1 MKVVVV
7 GNIAQS
13 LVNFRGPLLRAM
25 VGRGHEVTAVGP
37 EDDAQHEAALRA
49 LGVEYRVVPLR
60 RASFNP
66 LHDLSFLLA
75 LARLLRELRPDVFLG
90 YTIKPV
96 IYGNLAARLAGVRS
110 RGALITGL
118 GYAFGTGSVKQRAL
132 GKVVQGLYRLALA
145 GASVVFFQNPDDER
159 EFLRLGLATPEQ
171 AELVA
176 GSGVDLTRFH
186 PSPPR
191 DAPLTFLL
199 IARLIREKGIDL
211 FVAAARELKRRHPD
225 ARFQLLGPLDPNPTA
240 VTADEVASWQREGI
254 IEYLGE
260 TPDVR
265 PYLAA
270 ASVFVLPSYY
280 REGTPRTALEA
291 LATGRP
297 IVTTDAPGCRETVE
311 EGVNGFL
318 VQPRDVATLVTAMER
333 FLLDPALVERMG
345 TASLELARNKYDVV
359 LVNDAMLARL
369 GL

>member
-1 MKVVVV
+1 MSRRRKRQPPR
-7 GNIAQS
+7 IAARPDMIRVRS
-13 LVNFRGPLLRAM
+13 SRVH
-25 VGRGHEVTAVGP
+25 GRGVFA
-37 EDDAQHEAALRA
+37 
-49 LGVEYRVVPLR
+49 R
-60 RASFNP
+60 R
-66 LHDLSFLLA
+66 
-75 LARLLRELRPDVFLG
+75 RIR
-90 YTIKPV
+90 K
-96 IYGNLAARLAGVRS
+96 
-110 RGALITGL
+110 
-118 GYAFGTGSVKQRAL
+118 GTR
-132 GKVVQGLYRLALA
+132 
-145 GASVVFFQNPDDER
+145 
-159 EFLRLGLATPEQ
+159 
-171 AELVA
+171 
-176 GSGVDLTRFH
+176 
-186 PSPPR
+186 
-191 DAPLTFLL
+191 
-199 IARLIREKGIDL
+199 
-211 FVAAARELKRRHPD
+211 
-225 ARFQLLGPLDPNPTA
+225 
-240 VTADEVASWQREGI
+240 I